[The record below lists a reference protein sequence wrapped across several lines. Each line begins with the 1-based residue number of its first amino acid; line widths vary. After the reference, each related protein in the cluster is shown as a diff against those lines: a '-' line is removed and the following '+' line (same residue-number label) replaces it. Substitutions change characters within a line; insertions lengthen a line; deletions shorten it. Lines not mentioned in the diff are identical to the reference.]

1 MKVDWSTF
9 WPRIVE
15 ATGETLLMV
24 IATLIFG
31 SIIGIALGLLLFVTR
46 ENNILENKTVS
57 RILNIFINIIRP
69 IPFIIFLVAI
79 SQLTRLVVGTTI
91 GTAAAIFPMTIVA
104 SFVVARVVENNL
116 VSIDPGVI
124 EAAQAMGASPLRI
137 IFTVLIPEALGHLIL
152 GLDIRFRQ
160 SYRFLSSCGNSRGRG
175 PWTYRDDL
183 WLSTIRRKC
192 HDCNGCHSYC
202 HGASCT
208 MDWKYTFEKD
218 YASLIKYTCKCEI
231 LCQ

>member
-1 MKVDWSTF
+1 MKVDWTTF

-15 ATGETLLMV
+15 ATGETLIMV

-31 SIIGIALGLLLFVTR
+31 SIIGIAFGLLLFVTR
-46 ENNILENKTVS
+46 ENNILENKLIS

-137 IFTVLIPEALGHLIL
+137 IFTVLIPEALGPLIL
-152 GLDIRFRQ
+152 GL
-160 SYRFLSSCGNSRGRG
+160 
-175 PWTYRDDL
+175 
-183 WLSTIRRKC
+183 
-192 HDCNGCHSYC
+192 
-202 HGASCT
+202 
-208 MDWKYTFEKD
+208 TFVSV
-218 YASLIKYTCKCEI
+218 SLIDFSAVAGTVGGGGLGHVAMTYGYQRFDASVMIVTVVI
-231 LCQ
+231 LIVMVQLAQWIGNTLSRKIMRR